1 MFDPRSPLTSSRYR
15 AQDYDTEEQPWDPV
29 SAVTSAL
36 VGDVGSMAM
45 AIGDMS
51 REWYKV
57 SKKAKTPNND
67 SASASTQDLALSS
80 QQSLSSDA
88 ASTAAGQSIAGSSA
102 SGSRP
107 PASPAG
113 QQRAS
118 SQNKF
123 DLEATL
129 GASLETGK
137 GVGRVVETGFKTPM
151 NFCMGL
157 AKGFRNAPKLYN
169 DETVRKQEK
178 VTGIA
183 SGLRVA
189 GKEFGFGLFDG
200 VTGLVTQ
207 PLKGAEKDGANGL
220 IKGFG
225 KGIGGLMLK
234 PVAGEYSSVPHVPRL
249 GKSMMLIRL
258 YRILGHSGVRY
269 ERSASRNARQISQ
282 ER

>member
-1 MFDPRSPLTSSRYR
+1 M
-15 AQDYDTEEQPWDPV
+15 
-29 SAVTSAL
+29 TSAL

-57 SKKAKTPNND
+57 SKKAKTPTNET
-67 SASASTQDLALSS
+67 ASGSTHDAASSS
-80 QQSLSSDA
+80 QQSLAPSVTGA
-88 ASTAAGQSIAGSSA
+88 ASTAGGPSTAGSSA

-107 PASPAG
+107 PVSPAG

-118 SQNKF
+118 SQSKF
-123 DLEATL
+123 DLDATL
-129 GASLETGK
+129 GASIETGK

-189 GKEFGFGLFDG
+189 GKEFGYGLFDG

-207 PLKGAEKDGANGL
+207 PLKGAEKEGANGL

-225 KGIGGLMLK
+225 KGIGGIMLK
-234 PVAGEYSSVPHVPRL
+234 PVAGE
-249 GKSMMLIRL
+249 
-258 YRILGHSGVRY
+258 
-269 ERSASRNARQISQ
+269 
-282 ER
+282 

>member
-1 MFDPRSPLTSSRYR
+1 MCRYR
-15 AQDYDTEEQPWDPV
+15 PQEYDTEEQPWDPL

-57 SKKAKTPNND
+57 SKKKSVSPDSARTPTNETASGSTHNLASSSRQSLPSDTLSLPSAAD
-67 SASASTQDLALSS
+67 SASTLGRRSTSNSS
-80 QQSLSSDA
+80 IKGRKSP
-88 ASTAAGQSIAGSSA
+88 
-102 SGSRP
+102 RP
-107 PASPAG
+107 PASPTG
-113 QQRAS
+113 HQRGS

-137 GVGRVVETGFKTPM
+137 GVGRVVETGFRTPM

-157 AKGFRNAPKLYN
+157 AKGFRNVPKLYN
-169 DETVRKQEK
+169 DDTVRKQEK
-178 VTGIA
+178 VTGIG
-183 SGLRVA
+183 SGLKVA
-189 GKEFGFGLFDG
+189 GKEFGFGLYDG

-207 PLKGAEKDGANGL
+207 PLKGAEKDGAGGL

-234 PVAGEYSSVPHVPRL
+234 PVAGE
-249 GKSMMLIRL
+249 
-258 YRILGHSGVRY
+258 
-269 ERSASRNARQISQ
+269 
-282 ER
+282 

>member
-1 MFDPRSPLTSSRYR
+1 
-15 AQDYDTEEQPWDPV
+15 
-29 SAVTSAL
+29 
-36 VGDVGSMAM
+36 MAM

-57 SKKAKTPNND
+57 SKGKKPDASKTPANETP
-67 SASASTQDLALSS
+67 SASTQDLASSS
-80 QQSLSSDA
+80 QQSLPSA
-88 ASTAAGQSIAGSSA
+88 ATGSVT
-102 SGSRP
+102 SGSEQPKP
-107 PASPAG
+107 PVSPSG

-169 DETVRKQEK
+169 DETVRKPEK

-183 SGLRVA
+183 SGLKVA

-234 PVAGEYSSVPHVPRL
+234 PVAG
-249 GKSMMLIRL
+249 K
-258 YRILGHSGVRY
+258 
-269 ERSASRNARQISQ
+269 
-282 ER
+282 